1 MQRLS
6 MSKSLFEM
14 VYGNLTEEEKELKK
28 IEMREAKQLKECI
41 MKRLANKFNNKT
53 VADLFYYNVVAI
65 GTQKGARHDYLEA
78 LKVLTVEEIDEIEKR
93 VTGFCM

>member
-1 MQRLS
+1 MS
-6 MSKSLFEM
+6 MSESFFETI
-14 VYGNLTEEEKELKK
+14 YGNLTEEEKEMKK
-28 IEMREAKQLKECI
+28 TEMREAKQLKECI
-41 MKRLANKFNNKT
+41 MKRLMNKFNNKK

-93 VTGFCM
+93 VTGFFM

>member
-1 MQRLS
+1 
-6 MSKSLFEM
+6 MSESLFEK
-14 VYGNLTEEEKELKK
+14 VYSDLTEEEKELKK

-41 MKRLANKFNNKT
+41 MKRLMNKFNNKK

-93 VTGFCM
+93 VTGFFM

>member
-1 MQRLS
+1 MS
-6 MSKSLFEM
+6 MSESFFET

-28 IEMREAKQLKECI
+28 TEMREAKQLKECI
-41 MKRLANKFNNKT
+41 MKRLMNKFNNKK

-93 VTGFCM
+93 VTGFFM

>member
-1 MQRLS
+1 MS
-6 MSKSLFEM
+6 MSKSFFET

-28 IEMREAKQLKECI
+28 TEMREAKQLKECI
-41 MKRLANKFNNKT
+41 MKRPMNKFNNKK

-78 LKVLTVEEIDEIEKR
+78 LKVLTVEEIDETEKR
-93 VTGFCM
+93 VTGFFM

>member
-1 MQRLS
+1 
-6 MSKSLFEM
+6 MSESLFEM
-14 VYGNLTEEEKELKK
+14 VYSDLTEEEKELKK

-41 MKRLANKFNNKT
+41 MKRLMNKFNNKKA
-53 VADLFYYNVVAI
+53 ADLFYYNVVAI

-93 VTGFCM
+93 VTGFFM

>member
-1 MQRLS
+1 MS
-6 MSKSLFEM
+6 MSKSFFET

-28 IEMREAKQLKECI
+28 TEMREAKQLKECI
-41 MKRLANKFNNKT
+41 MKRLMNKFNNKK

-93 VTGFCM
+93 VTGFFM

>member
-1 MQRLS
+1 
-6 MSKSLFEM
+6 MSESLFEM
-14 VYGNLTEEEKELKK
+14 VYSDLTEEEKELKK

-41 MKRLANKFNNKT
+41 MKRLMNKFNNKK

-93 VTGFCM
+93 VTGFFM

>member
-1 MQRLS
+1 
-6 MSKSLFEM
+6 MSERLFEM
-14 VYGNLTEEEKELKK
+14 VYSDLTEEEKELKK
-28 IEMREAKQLKECI
+28 IEMREAKQLKKCI
-41 MKRLANKFNNKT
+41 MKRLMNKFNNKK

-93 VTGFCM
+93 VTGFFM

>member
-1 MQRLS
+1 

-14 VYGNLTEEEKELKK
+14 VYSDLTEEEKELKK

-41 MKRLANKFNNKT
+41 MKRLMNKFNNKK

-93 VTGFCM
+93 VTGFFM

>member
-1 MQRLS
+1 MS

-14 VYGNLTEEEKELKK
+14 VYSDLTEEEKELKK

-41 MKRLANKFNNKT
+41 MKRLMNKFNNKK
-53 VADLFYYNVVAI
+53 VAELFYYNVVAI

-93 VTGFCM
+93 VTGFFM

>member
-1 MQRLS
+1 MS
-6 MSKSLFEM
+6 MSESLFEM
-14 VYGNLTEEEKELKK
+14 VYSDLTEEEKELKK

-41 MKRLANKFNNKT
+41 MKRLMNKFNNKK

-93 VTGFCM
+93 VTGFFM

>member
-1 MQRLS
+1 
-6 MSKSLFEM
+6 M
-14 VYGNLTEEEKELKK
+14 VYSDLTEEEKELKK

-41 MKRLANKFNNKT
+41 MKRLMNKFNNKK
-53 VADLFYYNVVAI
+53 VAELFYYNVVAI

-93 VTGFCM
+93 VTGFFM

>member
-1 MQRLS
+1 

-14 VYGNLTEEEKELKK
+14 VYSDLTEEEKELKK

-41 MKRLANKFNNKT
+41 MKRLMNKFNNKK
-53 VADLFYYNVVAI
+53 VAELFYYNVVAI

-93 VTGFCM
+93 VTGFFM